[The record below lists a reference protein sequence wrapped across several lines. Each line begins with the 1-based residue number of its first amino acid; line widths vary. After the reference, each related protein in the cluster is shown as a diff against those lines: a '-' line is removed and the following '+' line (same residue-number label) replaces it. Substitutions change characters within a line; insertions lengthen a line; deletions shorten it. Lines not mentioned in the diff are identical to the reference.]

1 MPPGLPV
8 KQKAPRALP
17 SHHTS
22 HSPGGTAAIPAGEE
36 AGRPQL
42 PQEQPALGRLILHP
56 LSGDFRDC
64 LGRDLPPDCSRWW
77 WPGRAGAAG
86 GRTSGG
92 SCEPGL
98 FWEGG
103 PQRGR
108 HLHFKG
114 VGPGFPTLGT
124 WVYSGE
130 NHVALSELPTRA
142 HPFLDRRAALNNPGS

>member
-1 MPPGLPV
+1 MV
-8 KQKAPRALP
+8 I
-17 SHHTS
+17 S
-22 HSPGGTAAIPAGEE
+22 GTAWG
-36 AGRPQL
+36 
-42 PQEQPALGRLILHP
+42 LICHLT
-56 LSGDFRDC
+56 
-64 LGRDLPPDCSRWW
+64 
-77 WPGRAGAAG
+77 AAG
-86 GRTSGG
+86 GGG
-92 SCEPGL
+92 RGEREQLAGALPVAAAESGL

>member
-8 KQKAPRALP
+8 KQKAPVLFP
-17 SHHTS
+17 VITHHT
-22 HSPGGTAAIPAGEE
+22 AR
-36 AGRPQL
+36 AGRQRS
-42 PQEQPALGRLILHP
+42 QPARRRAGRSCCRNSPRSVRLILHP

-64 LGRDLPPDCSRWW
+64 LGPDLPPDCSRWW